1 MSSTAAQDESTKGLQ
16 QPSDIDD
23 TSDYFADVET
33 SSCGSSDHDIVW
45 TNMSENKAA
54 WKCPRGSPILQGILD
69 NSLPF
74 RAVIWGEGSGI
85 FIIAR
90 AIMNLTPALFCRK
103 IEESRTKQNLAIS
116 PATLNFNDSPG
127 LYSYQ

>member
-1 MSSTAAQDESTKGLQ
+1 MSSTAAQDESAKGLE

-54 WKCPRGSPILQGILD
+54 WKCPKASPILQGILD
-69 NSLPF
+69 KKFTFQGRGP
-74 RAVIWGEGSGI
+74 GI
-85 FIIAR
+85 FIIGS
-90 AIMNLTPALFCRK
+90 LVT
-103 IEESRTKQNLAIS
+103 
-116 PATLNFNDSPG
+116 
-127 LYSYQ
+127 

>member
-1 MSSTAAQDESTKGLQ
+1 MSTTAALDESTKGLQ

-54 WKCPRGSPILQGILD
+54 WKYPRGSPILQGILD
-69 NSLPF
+69 
-74 RAVIWGEGSGI
+74 
-85 FIIAR
+85 
-90 AIMNLTPALFCRK
+90 K
-103 IEESRTKQNLAIS
+103 
-116 PATLNFNDSPG
+116 
-127 LYSYQ
+127 

>member
-1 MSSTAAQDESTKGLQ
+1 MSTTAALDESTKGPQ

-69 NSLPF
+69 KIVCL
-74 RAVIWGEGSGI
+74 SGLS
-85 FIIAR
+85 FGAR
-90 AIMNLTPALFCRK
+90 GQRF
-103 IEESRTKQNLAIS
+103 S
-116 PATLNFNDSPG
+116 
-127 LYSYQ
+127 